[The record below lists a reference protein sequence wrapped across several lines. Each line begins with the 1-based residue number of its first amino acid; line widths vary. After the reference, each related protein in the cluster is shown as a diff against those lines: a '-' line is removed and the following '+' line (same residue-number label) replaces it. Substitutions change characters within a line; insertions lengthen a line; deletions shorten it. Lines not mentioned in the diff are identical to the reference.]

1 MICAVADRK
10 KDRII
15 FKCDASSYEEMY
27 SEIMAINLSFI
38 AMISLKDK
46 TDEEIKLSAYA
57 LIQSLINA
65 YKDKEFIEKVRYLQ
79 KQLDNN
85 E

>member
-1 MICAVADRK
+1 MIRAVADRK

-15 FKCDASSYEEMY
+15 FEHDASSYEELY
-27 SEIMAINLSFI
+27 LEIMAINLSFI
-38 AMISLKDK
+38 AAISLKDK
-46 TDEEIKLSAYA
+46 TDDGIKFNAYA

>member
-15 FKCDASSYEEMY
+15 FKCDASSYEELY
-27 SEIMAINLSFI
+27 LEIMAINLSFI

-46 TDEEIKLSAYA
+46 TDEKIKLSAFN

-65 YKDKEFIEKVRYLQ
+65 FNDEEFIENVRHLQ
-79 KQLDNN
+79 KT
-85 E
+85 

>member
-1 MICAVADRK
+1 MIRAVADRK

-15 FKCDASSYEEMY
+15 FKCDASSYEELY
-27 SEIMAINLSFI
+27 LEIMAINLSFI
-38 AMISLKDK
+38 AVISLKDK
-46 TDEEIKLSAYA
+46 TDDGIKFNAYA

>member
-1 MICAVADRK
+1 MIRAVADRK

-15 FKCDASSYEEMY
+15 FKCDASSYEELY
-27 SEIMAINLSFI
+27 LEIMAINLSFI
-38 AMISLKDK
+38 AAISLKDK

>member
-1 MICAVADRK
+1 MIRAVEDRK

-46 TDEEIKLSAYA
+46 TDEKIKLSAFN
-57 LIQSLINA
+57 LIQNLINA
-65 YKDKEFIEKVRYLQ
+65 FNDEEFIENVRHLQ
-79 KQLDNN
+79 KT
-85 E
+85 